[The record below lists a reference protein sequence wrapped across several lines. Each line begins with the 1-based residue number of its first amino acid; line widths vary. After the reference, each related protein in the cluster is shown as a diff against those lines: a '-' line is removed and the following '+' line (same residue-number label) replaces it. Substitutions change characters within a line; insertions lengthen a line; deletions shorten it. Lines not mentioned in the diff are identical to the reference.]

1 MVTVSPMLILL
12 TLPRELFKPLKI
24 LNHYLLRTRKDIR
37 MEYIDIISKEAVTRT
52 AMWPMLIVSIVA
64 IVALLTLLVYSW
76 VTKLKKQDLIIK
88 LSLIFGF
95 GGICLLLVAT
105 ILSSIFLQVP
115 TGQYMYKA
123 TIDKEKIT
131 VAEYEQFIEEYNP
144 DITDGIYSWIGD

>member
-1 MVTVSPMLILL
+1 
-12 TLPRELFKPLKI
+12 
-24 LNHYLLRTRKDIR
+24 